1 MPSSDED
8 SLLTR
13 WEPPSFDPPKPPK
26 PPKVAPIPYPTVE
39 EVEAIRHDAYEEAY
53 ELGSNEGFVEG
64 RTAGYDEGKTA
75 GYDEGYKAGYQDAE
89 QETLRL
95 QNALGQLLE
104 SLSGMPEAIAAPLTQ
119 FSFEIASRLSANCS
133 MERAPFV
140 MAVQEALM
148 RLPRPGENL
157 YLRLRSEE
165 VETWRKI
172 VEDPGL
178 PFNCTIL
185 IDADVRPGHAY
196 VEVSGARID
205 VGLEARMAL
214 VRTALGLDNPVVQD
228 NKVLDQKITPELVEN
243 KFIDEA
249 PLHDQSETEDDD
261 HHSHEFADNTNSESE
276 MDAQRDF
283 EIDPDHDHPI
293 NPDDKV

>member
-13 WEPPSFDPPKPPK
+13 WEPPSFDPPQPPK
-26 PPKVAPIPYPTVE
+26 PPKVAPIYYPTVE
-39 EVEAIRHDAYEEAY
+39 EVEAIREAAYKEAY
-53 ELGSNEGFVEG
+53 ELGSNQGFVEG
-64 RTAGYDEGKTA
+64 RAAGYDEGKA
-75 GYDEGYKAGYQDAE
+75 SGHEEGYKTGYQDAE
-89 QETLRL
+89 EETLRL

-104 SLSGMPEAIAAPLTQ
+104 ALSGMPEAIAEPLTQ
-119 FSFEIASRLSANCS
+119 FSFEIASRLSANSS

-157 YLRLRSEE
+157 YLRLRAQE

-185 IDADVRPGHAY
+185 VDADVRPGHAY

-205 VGLEARMAL
+205 VGAEARIAL
-214 VRTALGLDNPVVQD
+214 VKAALGLDGAAIQEEKVIDPKATAALLD
-228 NKVLDQKITPELVEN
+228 N
-243 KFIDEA
+243 
-249 PLHDQSETEDDD
+249 QSD
-261 HHSHEFADNTNSESE
+261 SESHIE
-276 MDAQRDF
+276 DESYSEDESHAEVDDLDSVEEAEGDP
-283 EIDPDHDHPI
+283 EIDPDDKA
-293 NPDDKV
+293 NPV

>member
-1 MPSSDED
+1 
-8 SLLTR
+8 
-13 WEPPSFDPPKPPK
+13 
-26 PPKVAPIPYPTVE
+26 VAPIHYPTVE

-64 RTAGYDEGKTA
+64 RTAGYDEGKTT

-104 SLSGMPEAIAAPLTQ
+104 AVSGMPEAIAEPLTQ
-119 FSFEIASRLSANCS
+119 FSFEIASRLSANIS

-165 VETWRKI
+165 VDTWRKI

-185 IDADVRPGHAY
+185 VDADVRPGHAY

-205 VGLEARMAL
+205 VGVEARMAL
-214 VRTALGLDNPVVQD
+214 VRTALGLDSSVAQDDKVV
-228 NKVLDQKITPELVEN
+228 DQKITPKLLE
-243 KFIDEA
+243 DESIGEA
-249 PLHDQSETEDDD
+249 QSTDASHAEEDHDFAEDASSD
-261 HHSHEFADNTNSESE
+261 SE
-276 MDAQRDF
+276 MDVETDS
-283 EIDPDHDHPI
+283 EIEPDNDLPI
-293 NPDDKV
+293 NPDDQVQPE

>member
-13 WEPPSFDPPKPPK
+13 WEPPSFDPPQPPK
-26 PPKVAPIPYPTVE
+26 PPKVAPIYYPTVE
-39 EVEAIRHDAYEEAY
+39 EVEAIREAAYKEAY
-53 ELGSNEGFVEG
+53 ELGSNQGFVEG
-64 RTAGYDEGKTA
+64 RAAGYDEGKA
-75 GYDEGYKAGYQDAE
+75 SGHEEGYKTGYQDAE
-89 QETLRL
+89 EETLRL

-104 SLSGMPEAIAAPLTQ
+104 AVSGMPEAIAEPLTQ
-119 FSFEIASRLSANCS
+119 FSFEIASRLSANSS

-157 YLRLRSEE
+157 YLRLRAQE

-185 IDADVRPGHAY
+185 VDADVRPGHAY

-205 VGLEARMAL
+205 VGAEARTAL
-214 VRTALGLDNPVVQD
+214 VKAALGLDGAAIQD
-228 NKVLDQKITPELVEN
+228 EKAIDPKATVELLENQSDTELHTADESHSEDESYSEDESHAEVDDLDSVEEL
-243 KFIDEA
+243 
-249 PLHDQSETEDDD
+249 
-261 HHSHEFADNTNSESE
+261 ES
-276 MDAQRDF
+276 DP
-283 EIDPDHDHPI
+283 EIDPDDKA
-293 NPDDKV
+293 NPV

>member
-1 MPSSDED
+1 
-8 SLLTR
+8 
-13 WEPPSFDPPKPPK
+13 
-26 PPKVAPIPYPTVE
+26 VAPIHYPTVE

-64 RTAGYDEGKTA
+64 RTAGYDEGKTT

-104 SLSGMPEAIAAPLTQ
+104 SLVGMPEAIAAPLTQ
-119 FSFEIASRLSANCS
+119 FSFEIASRLSANSS

-165 VETWRKI
+165 VDTWRKI

-185 IDADVRPGHAY
+185 VDADVRPGHAY

-205 VGLEARMAL
+205 VGFEARMAL
-214 VRTALGLDNPVVQD
+214 VKTALGLDGSVAQDDKVV
-228 NKVLDQKITPELVEN
+228 DQKITPKLLE
-243 KFIDEA
+243 DESIGEA
-249 PLHDQSETEDDD
+249 QSSDASHAEEDHDFAEDASSD
-261 HHSHEFADNTNSESE
+261 SE
-276 MDAQRDF
+276 MDVETDS
-283 EIDPDHDHPI
+283 EIEPDNDHPI
-293 NPDDKV
+293 NTDDQVQPE

>member
-1 MPSSDED
+1 
-8 SLLTR
+8 
-13 WEPPSFDPPKPPK
+13 
-26 PPKVAPIPYPTVE
+26 VAPIHYPTVE

-64 RTAGYDEGKTA
+64 RTAGYSEGKAT

-104 SLSGMPEAIAAPLTQ
+104 SLVGMPEAIAAPLTQ
-119 FSFEIASRLSANCS
+119 FSFEIASRLSANSS

-157 YLRLRSEE
+157 YLRLRAQE

-185 IDADVRPGHAY
+185 VDADVRPGHAY

-205 VGLEARMAL
+205 VGAEARIAL
-214 VRTALGLDNPVVQD
+214 VKAALGLDGAAIQEEKGIDP
-228 NKVLDQKITPELVEN
+228 KTTTVLLDHKPDSESQIEDESHAADELHAEVDDFDSVKGVES
-243 KFIDEA
+243 D
-249 PLHDQSETEDDD
+249 
-261 HHSHEFADNTNSESE
+261 SE
-276 MDAQRDF
+276 MD
-283 EIDPDHDHPI
+283 PDNRA
-293 NPDDKV
+293 NPL

>member
-26 PPKVAPIPYPTVE
+26 PPKVAPIHYPTVE

-64 RTAGYDEGKTA
+64 RTAGYDEGKTT

-104 SLSGMPEAIAAPLTQ
+104 SLVGMPEAIAAPLTQ
-119 FSFEIASRLSANCS
+119 FSFEIASRLSANSS

-165 VETWRKI
+165 VDTWRKI

-185 IDADVRPGHAY
+185 VDADVRPGHAY

-205 VGLEARMAL
+205 VGVEARMAL
-214 VRTALGLDNPVVQD
+214 VRTALGLDSSVAQADKVV
-228 NKVLDQKITPELVEN
+228 VQKITPTLLE
-243 KFIDEA
+243 DESIGEVQA
-249 PLHDQSETEDDD
+249 ADESHAEEDHD
-261 HHSHEFADNTNSESE
+261 FADDASSDSE
-276 MDAQRDF
+276 MDVETDS
-283 EIDPDHDHPI
+283 EIEPDNDHPI
-293 NPDDKV
+293 NPDDQVQPE

>member
-13 WEPPSFDPPKPPK
+13 WEPPSFDPPQPPK
-26 PPKVAPIPYPTVE
+26 PPKVAPIYYPTVE
-39 EVEAIRHDAYEEAY
+39 EVEAIREAAYKEAY
-53 ELGSNEGFVEG
+53 ELGSNQGFVEG
-64 RTAGYDEGKTA
+64 RAAGYDEGKA
-75 GYDEGYKAGYQDAE
+75 SGHEEGYKTGYQDAE
-89 QETLRL
+89 EETLRL

-104 SLSGMPEAIAAPLTQ
+104 AVSGMPEAIAEPLTQ
-119 FSFEIASRLSANCS
+119 FSFEIASRLSANSS

-157 YLRLRSEE
+157 YLRLRAQE

-185 IDADVRPGHAY
+185 VDADVRPGHAY

-205 VGLEARMAL
+205 VGAEARTAL
-214 VRTALGLDNPVVQD
+214 VKAALGLDGAAIQD
-228 NKVLDQKITPELVEN
+228 EKAIDPKATVELLEN
-243 KFIDEA
+243 
-249 PLHDQSETEDDD
+249 QSD
-261 HHSHEFADNTNSESE
+261 SESHSE
-276 MDAQRDF
+276 DESYSEDESHAELDDLDSVEELESDP
-283 EIDPDHDHPI
+283 EIDPDDKA
-293 NPDDKV
+293 NPA

>member
-13 WEPPSFDPPKPPK
+13 WEPPSFDPPQPPK
-26 PPKVAPIPYPTVE
+26 PPKVAPIYYPTVE
-39 EVEAIRHDAYEEAY
+39 EVEAIREAAYKEAY
-53 ELGSNEGFVEG
+53 ELGSNQGFVEG
-64 RTAGYDEGKTA
+64 RAAGYDEGKA
-75 GYDEGYKAGYQDAE
+75 SGHEEGYKTGYQDAE
-89 QETLRL
+89 EETLRL

-104 SLSGMPEAIAAPLTQ
+104 AVSGMPEAIAEPLTQ
-119 FSFEIASRLSANCS
+119 FSFEIASRLSANSS

-157 YLRLRSEE
+157 YLRLRAQE

-185 IDADVRPGHAY
+185 VDADVRPGHAY

-205 VGLEARMAL
+205 VGAEARIAL
-214 VRTALGLDNPVVQD
+214 VKAALGLDGAAIQD
-228 NKVLDQKITPELVEN
+228 EKVIDPKATAALLDNQSDSELHIADESYSEDESHAKVDDLDSVE
-243 KFIDEA
+243 EA
-249 PLHDQSETEDDD
+249 
-261 HHSHEFADNTNSESE
+261 ES
-276 MDAQRDF
+276 DP
-283 EIDPDHDHPI
+283 EIDPDDKA
-293 NPDDKV
+293 NPV

>member
-26 PPKVAPIPYPTVE
+26 PPKVAPIHYPTVE

-64 RTAGYDEGKTA
+64 RTAGYDEGKTT

-104 SLSGMPEAIAAPLTQ
+104 SLVGMPEAIAAPLTQ
-119 FSFEIASRLSANCS
+119 FSFEIASRLSANIS

-165 VETWRKI
+165 VDTWRKI

-185 IDADVRPGHAY
+185 VDADVRPGHAY

-205 VGLEARMAL
+205 VGVEARMAL
-214 VRTALGLDNPVVQD
+214 VRTALGLDSSVAQDDKVV
-228 NKVLDQKITPELVEN
+228 DQKITPEILEDQLM
-243 KFIDEA
+243 DEPQTA
-249 PLHDQSETEDDD
+249 DASHAEEDHDFAEDASSD
-261 HHSHEFADNTNSESE
+261 SE
-276 MDAQRDF
+276 MDVETDS
-283 EIDPDHDHPI
+283 EIEPDNDHPI
-293 NPDDKV
+293 NPDDQVQPE